1 MSDSSSSG
9 GEEEIEEYERFHH
22 LRLSLIGRRLAEG
35 SSSRRQTTSR
45 RHIDRE
51 RVECNR
57 RLMRDYFDP
66 NPVYNA
72 RIFRRRYRMQPR
84 LFHRIMGDI
93 VRFDPSFSLR
103 RDSLGQLSL
112 SPEQKLTGAMRM
124 LAYGSPADQLDEYV
138 RMGESTL
145 MEVFRKFCNN
155 IINMYG
161 ATYLRAKD
169 HTQ

>member
-1 MSDSSSSG
+1 MSISDSSSSG
-9 GEEEIEEYERFHH
+9 EEENEEYERFHH

-35 SSSRRQTTSR
+35 ASSRRQTTSR

-93 VRFDPSFSLR
+93 VRFDPPSSDIDTQALHKISSSFGR
-103 RDSLGQLSL
+103 QLGPLL
-112 SPEQKLTGAMRM
+112 PVIFL
-124 LAYGSPADQLDEYV
+124 
-138 RMGESTL
+138 
-145 MEVFRKFCNN
+145 F
-155 IINMYG
+155 
-161 ATYLRAKD
+161 
-169 HTQ
+169 